1 LPKTITEY
9 NVFIASP
16 GGLEDERKKFRTA
29 LEKCSAQ
36 HGRARGL
43 TFHPLGWEDTIGG
56 VGRPQ
61 EFINKDLKQCDY
73 ALFVL
78 HDRWGAPTGNG
89 YTSGVEEE
97 WALAEQLYR
106 ENKIYN
112 IALFFKTVDPGKLR
126 DPGDQLKAI
135 LAFKKKIESEK
146 RYLFS

>member
-1 LPKTITEY
+1 
-9 NVFIASP
+9 
-16 GGLEDERKKFRTA
+16 
-29 LEKCSAQ
+29 
-36 HGRARGL
+36 
-43 TFHPLGWEDTIGG
+43 
-56 VGRPQ
+56 
-61 EFINKDLKQCDY
+61 
-73 ALFVL
+73 L